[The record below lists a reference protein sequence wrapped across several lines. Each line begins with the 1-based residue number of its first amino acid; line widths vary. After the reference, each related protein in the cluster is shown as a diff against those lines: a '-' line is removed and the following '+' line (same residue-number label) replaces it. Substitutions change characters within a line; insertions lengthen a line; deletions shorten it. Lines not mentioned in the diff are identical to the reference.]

1 MTGSDQQGETAGASR
16 TPPGSRP
23 PPRSFLH
30 VFVSELHRRRVPR
43 AAVAYLVAT
52 FGAMQGLQVMI
63 AAFDLPNWVLTAAVV
78 LSFVGFPVNLV
89 LAWFVDVVPT
99 GAPPQEGG
107 EPGWAP
113 ERRIVLRKPTWAA
126 IGVLSLAVIGLGAW
140 RLWPKPGEVRP
151 PPAEASSRTAQP
163 KAQTLLVADFENR
176 TGEPVFDGTLEP
188 TLTLAMEGATFITTF
203 NRATARRIAD
213 QLKLD
218 GPGLGEARA
227 RLVAQREGVSVVTS
241 GAIERKGEGYRV
253 LLRAV
258 DAITGKVVVEAVE
271 EVPGKEAVLGAVIK
285 VAARARTAMGDAVPE
300 AVQLAASETFSA
312 ASLEAA
318 HEYSE
323 GMTAQ
328 LDGRWEQA
336 VERYQAALARDPGM
350 GRAYAG
356 LAVIENNRGRRAEA
370 ERNFKLAMSHVDR
383 MSDREKYRTRGA
395 YYLVVDRD
403 ADRAIE
409 ALSQLVKLYPADNA
423 GLANLAVAYQL
434 KRDFLRALEEGR
446 KAIAI
451 YPRNVAQ
458 RNNVGL
464 FAMYAGDFDAAIV
477 EQRSVLEAKPSFING
492 AIGLALAQA
501 ASGRRDD
508 AVATWKGL
516 QAVGPAGA
524 SAGAEGLADLAVAEG
539 RLADARTH
547 LEPGIEADVAA
558 KDPDAAAR
566 KLAMLAGVHLALR
579 QPARAITASTRARQ
593 LSNGEY
599 VGFLAARALVTAG
612 EEAAARGIAVEL
624 DTRISAEPR
633 MYAAILRGDLELRR
647 RRYPDAI
654 AQYKEAVSRV
664 DAWVARAALGH
675 AYLEA
680 GAFTEAH
687 AELER
692 CVARKGEAT
701 DLFLDVVPTWRAFPP
716 VLYDLARA
724 LDGLHSPT
732 AAEAWRAFLATKRG
746 DEDPLV
752 SEARRRAGPT

>member
-1 MTGSDQQGETAGASR
+1 MTGSDYEGGTAGSPAPTGEPR
-16 TPPGSRP
+16 HQ
-23 PPRSFLH
+23 RSFLQI
-30 VFVSELHRRRVPR
+30 FASEMHRRRVPR

-52 FGAMQGLQVMI
+52 FGVMQGLQVLI
-63 AAFDLPNWVLTAAVV
+63 AAFELPNWILTAAVV
-78 LSFVGFPVNLV
+78 LAFVGFPVNLV
-89 LAWFVDVVPT
+89 LAWFVDVVPA
-99 GAPPQEGG
+99 GEPPQAAG

-126 IGVLSLAVIGLGAW
+126 IGIMSLAVVGLAAW
-140 RLWPKPGEVRP
+140 RLWPKAPEVAPRP
-151 PPAEASSRTAQP
+151 AQRQGPAQP
-163 KAQTLLVADFENR
+163 QTLLIADFENR
-176 TGEPVFDGTLEP
+176 TGEHVFEGTLEP
-188 TLTLAMEGATFITTF
+188 TLTLAMEGASFITTF

-213 QLKLD
+213 QLKLE
-218 GPGLGEARA
+218 GPGLGESRA
-227 RLVAQREGVSVVTS
+227 RLVAQREGVSIVTS
-241 GAIERKGEGYRV
+241 GSIERSGDGYRV
-253 LLRAV
+253 SLRAV
-258 DAITGKVVVEAVE
+258 DAITGKVVVEVVE
-271 EVPGKEAVLGAVIK
+271 EVAGREAVLGAAIK
-285 VAARARTAMGDAVPE
+285 VAAKTRAALGDTVPE

-318 HEYSE
+318 HDYAS

-336 VERYQAALARDPGM
+336 IGEYQLALAKDPSM

-370 ERNFKLAMSHVDR
+370 ERWFKLAMSHVDR
-383 MSDREKYRTRGA
+383 MSEREKFRTRGA

-409 ALSQLVKLYPADNA
+409 ALSQLVKAYPADSA

-464 FAMYAGDFDAAIV
+464 FAMYAGDFEAAIQ
-477 EQRSVLEAKPSFING
+477 EQRAVLESKPGFVNG

-508 AVATWKGL
+508 AVATWKSL
-516 QAVGPAGA
+516 QATGPAGA
-524 SAGAEGLADLAVAEG
+524 SAAAEGQADLAVAEG
-539 RLADARTH
+539 RLADARSH
-547 LEPGIEADVAA
+547 LEPGIEADLAA

-566 KLAMLAGVHLALR
+566 KLVMLAGIHLSTR
-579 QPARAITASTRARQ
+579 QPAKAAATAARARQ
-593 LSNGEY
+593 LSDGEY
-599 VGFLAARALVTAG
+599 VRFLAARVLVSAG
-612 EEAAARGIAVEL
+612 EEGAARAIAGEL
-624 DTRISAEPR
+624 DARLSAEPR
-633 MYAAILRGDLELRR
+633 MYAAVLRGDLELRR

-654 AQYKEAVSRV
+654 AHLKDAVARV
-664 DAWVARAALGH
+664 DAWVARAALGR

-701 DLFLDVVPTWRAFPP
+701 DLFLDVVPTWRAYPAALFE
-716 VLYDLARA
+716 LARA
-724 LDGLHSPT
+724 LDGLRSPA
-732 AAEAWRAFLATKRG
+732 AAETWREFLATKRS
-746 DEDPLV
+746 DEDPV
-752 SEARRRAGPT
+752 VGEARRRAGRT

>member
-1 MTGSDQQGETAGASR
+1 MTGSDQQGERAAAPPTAPGG
-16 TPPGSRP
+16 TPR
-23 PPRSFLH
+23 PRSFVQ
-30 VFVSELHRRRVPR
+30 VFASELHRRRVPR
-43 AAVAYLVAT
+43 AAVAYLVASL
-52 FGAMQGLQVMI
+52 GVMQGLQVLI
-63 AAFDLPNWVLTAAVV
+63 AAFELPNWILTAAVV
-78 LSFVGFPVNLV
+78 LAFVGFPVNLV

-99 GAPPQEGG
+99 GAPPAEVGA
-107 EPGWAP
+107 PGWAP

-126 IGVLSLAVIGLGAW
+126 IGIMSLVVVGLAVW
-140 RLWPKPGEVRP
+140 RLWPRPAEVTS
-151 PPAEASSRTAQP
+151 PPADAGARPSPAR
-163 KAQTLLVADFENR
+163 AQTLLVADFENR

-203 NRATARRIAD
+203 SRATARRIAD
-213 QLKLD
+213 QLKLE
-218 GPGLGEARA
+218 GPGLGESRA
-227 RLVAQREGVSVVTS
+227 RLVAQREGVAIVTS
-241 GAIERKGEGYRV
+241 GAIERKGDGYRV

-271 EVPGKEAVLGAVIK
+271 EVGGKEAVLGAVIK
-285 VAARARTAMGDAVPE
+285 VAARTRAAMGDSVPE

-318 HEYSE
+318 HEYAE

-336 VERYQAALARDPGM
+336 IERYQAALGRDPGM

-409 ALSQLVKLYPADNA
+409 ALSQLVKSYPADNA

-446 KAIAI
+446 KAIGI

-464 FAMYAGDFDAAIV
+464 FAMYAGDFDAAIQ
-477 EQRSVLEAKPSFING
+477 EQRTVLEAKPGFVNG

-501 ASGRRDD
+501 AGGRRDD
-508 AVATWKGL
+508 AVATWKRL
-516 QAVGPAGA
+516 QATGPAGA
-524 SAGAEGLADLAVAEG
+524 SAAAEGLADLAVAEG
-539 RLADARTH
+539 RLSDARAY
-547 LEPGIEADVAA
+547 LEPGIEADLAA

-566 KLAMLAGVHLALR
+566 KLVMLAGTQLALR
-579 QPARAITASTRARQ
+579 QPARAATAATRARQ
-593 LSNGEY
+593 LSDGEY
-599 VGFLAARALVTAG
+599 VRFLAARALVAAG
-612 EEAAARGIAVEL
+612 EEAASRAIAGEL
-624 DTRISAEPR
+624 DGRLSAEPR

-654 AQYKEAVSRV
+654 AHYKEAVGRV
-664 DAWVARAALGH
+664 DAWVARAALGR

-701 DLFLDVVPTWRAFPP
+701 DLFLDVVPTWRAYPA
-716 VLYDLARA
+716 VLFDLARS
-724 LDGLHSPT
+724 LDGLRSPT
-732 AAEAWRAFLATKRG
+732 AAEAWRAFLASKRG

>member
-1 MTGSDQQGETAGASR
+1 MTGSDQQGGTAGAPM
-16 TPPGSRP
+16 PPDEPARR
-23 PPRSFLH
+23 RSGFQA
-30 VFVSELHRRRVPR
+30 FASELQRRRVPR
-43 AAVAYLVAT
+43 AAVAYLVAA
-52 FGAMQGLQVMI
+52 FGAMQGVQVLI
-63 AAFDLPNWVLTAAVV
+63 AAFELPNWLLTAAVV
-78 LSFVGFPVNLV
+78 LAFVGFPVNLV

-99 GAPPQEGG
+99 GAPPQAAGA
-107 EPGWAP
+107 PGWAP

-126 IGVLSLAVIGLGAW
+126 IGVMSAVVIGLAIW
-140 RLWPKPGEVRP
+140 RLWPR
-151 PPAEASSRTAQP
+151 PAEVKPRDAEVASRTSQA

-188 TLTLAMEGATFITTF
+188 TLTLAMEGASFITTF

-213 QLKLD
+213 QLKLE
-218 GPGLGEARA
+218 GPGLGESRA
-227 RLVAQREGVSVVTS
+227 RLVAQREGVAVVTS
-241 GAIERKGEGYRV
+241 GAIEKAGAGYRV
-253 LLRAV
+253 SLHAV
-258 DAITGKVVVEAVE
+258 DAITGKVVVEAAE
-271 EVPGKEAVLGAVIK
+271 EVGGKEAVLGAVIK
-285 VAARARTAMGDAVPE
+285 VAARARAALGDTVPE

-318 HEYSE
+318 HDYSQ
-323 GMTAQ
+323 GMSDQ
-328 LDGRWEQA
+328 LEGRWDQA
-336 VERYQAALARDPGM
+336 VAHYQAALARDPGL

-464 FAMYAGDFDAAIV
+464 FAMYAGDFEAAIQ
-477 EQRSVLEAKPSFING
+477 EQRAVLEAKPGFVNG

-508 AVATWKGL
+508 AVATWKGV
-516 QAVGPAGA
+516 QATGPAGA
-524 SAGAEGLADLAVAEG
+524 SAAAEGLADLAVAEG
-539 RLADARTH
+539 RLADARAS
-547 LEPGIEADVAA
+547 LEPGIDADLAA

-566 KLAMLAGVHLALR
+566 KLVMLAEIHLATR
-579 QPARAITASTRARQ
+579 QPARAAAAATRARQ
-593 LSNGEY
+593 LSDGEY
-599 VGFLAARALVTAG
+599 VRFLAARVLASAG
-612 EEAAARGIAVEL
+612 GEAAARAVAGEL
-624 DTRISAEPR
+624 DARLSAEPR

-647 RRYPDAI
+647 RRFPDAI
-654 AQYKEAVSRV
+654 AQYKEAVTRV
-664 DAWVARAALGH
+664 DGWVARAALAH

-687 AELER
+687 GELER

-701 DLFLDVVPTWRAFPP
+701 DLFLDVVPTWRAYPP
-716 VLYDLARA
+716 VLFDLARA
-724 LDGLHSPT
+724 LDGLRSPA

-752 SEARRRAGPT
+752 AEARRKAGRT